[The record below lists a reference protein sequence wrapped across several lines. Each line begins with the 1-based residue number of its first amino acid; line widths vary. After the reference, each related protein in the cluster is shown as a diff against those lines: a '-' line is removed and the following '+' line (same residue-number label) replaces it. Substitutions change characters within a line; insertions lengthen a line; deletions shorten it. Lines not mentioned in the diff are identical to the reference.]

1 MAKIKAYD
9 VISSL
14 NDNDILLIE
23 TTNGTKTVKVS
34 TLVKDRDKVVRTK
47 HFGNGGWDSLASCF
61 DPTVLY
67 YGFLEGTYA
76 RVFTSKYNSTYA
88 KDHVDGV
95 LCQYAFKADGCVKFR
110 TSRSIDKTRDPWV
123 VTWNDPSVIGVTMNI
138 KDGAV
143 TYAKLE
149 ATLKAKID
157 AAQGLTF
164 VEVTSL
170 PAEGNANTV
179 YLKAASGGGYEQWMY
194 FASKPAAERWTMI
207 GTTQMDIST
216 KVDKTQLVAGLA
228 LSGDIAASS
237 LKEALASTTI
247 WTQNITNTSATTLSV
262 NRTTLQPS
270 SKSEL
275 ASVGDFVYFTLSN
288 KMYKIDSISNGMCV
302 VTKVMDYTYTF
313 DIDDV
318 PDESITAEKLD
329 PDFISRIDDIE
340 SLTIIPVY
348 KYEESGEFVGFQ
360 AVVSD
365 IATIALRMTQGK
377 TCILRCNDAVGG
389 LNQQTVIMLNG
400 FEVIEGSPRQVKITG
415 HFVVEEDG
423 DTIIRNVVATGNY
436 GNPGTGDEA
445 IFRIVDRELQK
456 SVIAYYD
463 AEPVYEE
470 GVLTGYTLPGINIDE
485 LTKSSIE
492 HKLILIRSEQD
503 ADSSTYPDYRVSNR
517 YFKFAIL
524 SSGYYNDWSEGRI
537 ISHMRSSSFS
547 FVLLDGLRYNECSAF
562 ISDVSNNID
571 DVYFRKVYTRTYATS
586 DDIAHKPSVWNYG
599 TAFSNPDSTTRILL
613 RTDVYNVA
621 DMTHPISTDIPEAAA
636 GLQTA
641 NTGDFIVNTTN
652 NKLYYYKYKLVMQ
665 GPQSGGTSTKYT
677 YAEVYPVHNTDSKV
691 VIVTLTA
698 LGNWQYRASMTSGKM
713 ASEFLAGKQMFLKWD
728 ADGTRYIP
736 IVEIYTNSGHTHIT
750 SAYAALFEGID
761 ENKTAYWTYLTSD
774 ETAANSYPVFEADS
788 NLMDLMSKQ
797 EINTALE
804 HKVDGENGNI
814 EVMTPEYWE
823 GATPQNAMMTGTY
836 QITGEY
842 CTITATAK
850 AVNTW
855 QYTFYRLPVALDPSV
870 VPIAKILAFTIAGNT
885 EYVAK
890 IDTTSS
896 VNCVNIYRRDGQS
909 NSGDVDVSFTIT
921 YRYTDD
927 YSLHQRYTQAELD
940 QAIANHD
947 AEIENLLADI

>member
-34 TLVKDRDKVVRTK
+34 TLVKDRNSIMRSEYRS
-47 HFGNGGWDSLASCF
+47 GGGWDSLN
-61 DPTVLY
+61 DKVDLNTVY
-67 YGFLEGTYA
+67 YGYFVDMDGASTYA
-76 RVFTSKYNSTYA
+76 RTFVSQYGSPQYPNYGRCQYTFCVNGHVEFRISSGYNSST
-88 KDHVDGV
+88 G
-95 LCQYAFKADGCVKFR
+95 KF
-110 TSRSIDKTRDPWV
+110 S
-123 VTWNDPSVIGVTMNI
+123 WNPPKRLGQTFNLE
-138 KDGAV
+138 DGAV

-164 VEVTSL
+164 VEVASL

-194 FASKPAAERWTMI
+194 FASKPVGERWTMI

-216 KVDKTQLVAGLA
+216 KVDKTQMVAGLA
-228 LSGDIAASS
+228 LSGNIEASS
-237 LKEALASTTI
+237 LKDALASTTI
-247 WTQNITNTSATTLSV
+247 WIQNVTNATSDNLSV
-262 NRTTLQPS
+262 DRSSFTS
-270 SKSEL
+270 SKYGL
-275 ASVGDFVYFTLSN
+275 ASAGDFVYFTLSN
-288 KMYKIDSISNGMCV
+288 RMYKIDSINSSGMCT

-318 PDESITAEKLD
+318 PDGSITEEKLD
-329 PDFISRIDDIE
+329 SDLISRIEDVE
-340 SLTIIPVY
+340 SLTTIPVER
-348 KYEESGEFVGFQ
+348 YEEGGEFVGFQ
-360 AVVSD
+360 ALIDASS
-365 IATIALRMTQGK
+365 IAYRMRQGK
-377 TCILRCNDAVGG
+377 TCILMCNDSVGG
-389 LNQQTVIMLNG
+389 LDLQTVIMLNTYK
-400 FEVIEGSPRQVKITG
+400 VIEGSPRQVEITG

-423 DTIIRNVVATGNY
+423 DTIIRNVVATGDY
-436 GNPGTGDEA
+436 GNMGAGDPA

-470 GVLTGYTLPGINIDE
+470 GVLTGYTLPGVNIDE
-485 LTKSSIE
+485 LTRSSIE

-503 ADSSTYPDYRVSNR
+503 ADSSTYPYYRASNR
-517 YFKFAIL
+517 YFKFAVL

-537 ISHMRSSSFS
+537 VSHMRASSFS
-547 FVLLDGLRYNECSAF
+547 FVLLDGLYYNNCSAF
-562 ISDVSNNID
+562 TTDVSNNID

-586 DDIAHKPSVWNYG
+586 DDIAHKPNVWNYG

-621 DMTHPISTDIPEAAA
+621 DMTHPISTDIPEDAA
-636 GLQTA
+636 GLQTM

-652 NKLYYYKYKLVMQ
+652 NKLYYYKYKLVIQ

-677 YAEVYPVHNTDSKV
+677 YAEVHPIHNTDSKV
-691 VIVTLTA
+691 VIVTLTS
-698 LGNWQYRASMTSGKM
+698 LGNNQYRASMRSGKM

-736 IVEIYTNSGHTHIT
+736 IVEIYTDSGHTHIT

-761 ENKTAYWTYLTSD
+761 EYKTAYWTYLTSE
-774 ETAANSYPVFEADS
+774 ETATDSYPVFEADS

-797 EINTALE
+797 EINTALG

-823 GATPQNAMMTGTY
+823 GATPQDAMMTGTY

-921 YRYTDD
+921 YRYSDD

-940 QAIANHD
+940 QAIANRE
-947 AEIENLLADI
+947 AEIEALLEDL